1 MGITALSYFLFK
13 IQREINLATL
23 LHTHLFHP
31 VLYLVLI
38 YEYIKHNISS
48 INFLSLFTI
57 KLHLIND
64 YQNPVWGHIRGNI
77 LTDQSVKSVPNLEVL
92 KPSTC

>member
-1 MGITALSYFLFK
+1 MGITALNYFYLK
-13 IQREINLATL
+13 YQRETILAIL
-23 LHTHLFHP
+23 LHTHLLHS

-38 YEYIKHNISS
+38 YAYIKNKISS

-77 LTDQSVKSVPNLEVL
+77 LTDQSVKSVPNLELL